1 MIVLDGKMMYSQYFS
16 PFLKPNEK
24 GEILLVTSKGI
35 YFRLSDRIF
44 QLTNASIG
52 TSPVGIEIGN
62 VGFLT
67 ALGLNEGQPVHLKND
82 ELYLPGAIIKIKTV
96 YPEAISI
103 FPPLKPDLVQKCT
116 KLLHKNSKPRGL
128 SSLCTPLLNPT
139 EQFDF
144 STNALCQTAYPLLS
158 ELIQALKTE
167 EKDSIENAVKGLIG
181 MGVGLTPSADDV
193 ILGLMYGLLR
203 LAPHAESTK
212 TLTEAV
218 TKYAPVNT
226 NAISA
231 AYLVAV
237 ADGGSFARLDN
248 ILLGLAGEAP
258 LDIEPILEIGSS
270 SGSEML
276 LGLLI
281 AAKIINL

>member
-1 MIVLDGKMMYSQYFS
+1 MIYLDGILMYSQYFS
-16 PFLKPNEK
+16 PFLLPDEK

-35 YFRLSDRIF
+35 YFLLSGQIY

-67 ALGLNEGQPVHLKND
+67 ALGLNEGQPVHLKD
-82 ELYLPGAIIKIKTV
+82 GELHLPGAIIKIKTV
-96 YPEAISI
+96 YPDAMNA
-103 FPPLKPDLVQKCT
+103 FPPLKPDLIQKCT
-116 KLLHKNSKPRGL
+116 NLLHKNSKPRGL
-128 SSLCTPLLNPT
+128 SSLCAPLLNPA
-139 EQFDF
+139 EQFEL
-144 STNALCQTAYPLLS
+144 STSTLCQTAYPLLS
-158 ELIQALKTE
+158 ELIQSLKTE
-167 EKDSIENAVKGLIG
+167 SKDSIEESVKGLIG

-203 LAPHAESTK
+203 LAPYAVSTK
-212 TLTEAV
+212 ALTEAV
-218 TKYAPVNT
+218 IKYAPINT

-231 AYLVAV
+231 AYLQAV
-237 ADGGSFARLDN
+237 AEGGEFSRLDN
-248 ILLGLAGEAP
+248 ILHGLSGKIP
-258 LDIEPILEIGSS
+258 LDIEPMLEIGSS

-281 AAKIINL
+281 AAKIIYL